1 MRRLLYIMVFL
12 FLSVQGYAQ
21 QYAIDQILE
30 KSFIALA
37 DSILIKDDSTHELAV
52 LYEMA
57 KNKKIVAIGEVTHG
71 TKEAM
76 AFQKL
81 IAANLVKR
89 YGFKCIVLGE
99 ISLLD
104 AYKVNDFVVNQRG
117 SIEDF
122 ALKNK
127 AQLREIAYRQEDLLA
142 LYSSISEYNKDK
154 PFEDRVWIIGADIDE
169 PKEVISFINAYCQAQ
184 KMPNAIRIIET
195 LNRNLRKM
203 YTKTNIGAVVDDTNQ
218 LVGMLE
224 GSRKGIDSLEVK
236 IDVMVHLLKV
246 LPQLVAFSS
255 DADLKYKMR
264 DKFIF
269 DNIVW
274 LMETCKKDK
283 LVIIKAHNFHV
294 NRKTI
299 YTEVFGKFLSF
310 GEYLSREYQDDYLCI
325 GTEVQQG
332 RFFTGAN
339 TNSKIMQHKN
349 KIGSIIGTNTKA
361 QYGILFCDNNAKGFL
376 NRAENTLSF
385 GTVNYKS
392 SLLINAKGM
401 LGDAFDVLIF
411 IRDSTPYGL

>member
-1 MRRLLYIMVFL
+1 MRRLLYIIVFL
-12 FLSVQGYAQ
+12 FLSAQSHAQ
-21 QYAIDQILE
+21 QHAIDQIFE
-30 KSFIALA
+30 KSFMALA
-37 DSILIKDDSTHELAV
+37 DSILIKDDSANELTV

-76 AFQKL
+76 AFQRL

-104 AYKVNDFVVNQRG
+104 AYKVNDFVVNQQG
-117 SIEDF
+117 TIEDF
-122 ALKNK
+122 ALKNR
-127 AQLREIAYRQEDLLA
+127 AQLREIAYRQEDLRA
-142 LYSSISEYNKDK
+142 LYTSIREYNKDR
-154 PFEDRVWIIGADIDE
+154 PFSDRVWIIGVDIDE
-169 PKEVISFINAYCQAQ
+169 PREVISFINAYCHVQQ
-184 KMPNAIRIIET
+184 MPNAIRIIET

-203 YTKTNIGAVVDDTNQ
+203 YTKTNIGAVIEDTNQ

-236 IDVMVHLLKV
+236 IDVMIHLLKV

-299 YTEVFGKFLSF
+299 YTEVFGRFLSF
-310 GEYLSREYQDDYLCI
+310 GEYLSRGYQADYLCI

-332 RFFTGAN
+332 RFYTGAN
-339 TNSKIMQHKN
+339 GNSKIVQHKN

-361 QYGILFCDNNAKGFL
+361 QYGILFCDNNARGFL
-376 NRAENTLSF
+376 NREEITVSF

-392 SLLINAKGM
+392 SLLINAKGV
-401 LGDAFDVLIF
+401 LGNAFDVLIF